1 VDVSGVYHSDH
12 TDRYQ
17 MKVLS
22 VFGTRPEAIKM
33 APVIKELRQ
42 SHGIQSR
49 VCVTAQHREML
60 DQVLD
65 LFEIT
70 PDHDL
75 DIMQENQTLASVT
88 SNVLSRLDEVIS
100 IETPDWILTQGD
112 TTTAMVASLGG
123 FYRGVKVGH
132 VEAGLRTWN
141 RHHPFPEEI
150 NRRIADAV
158 CDLHFAPTEEARS
171 NLLRE
176 GIDDS
181 SIAVT
186 GNTVIDALHDVAH
199 RPFIWNGGPLSKI
212 PREKRIILVTAH
224 RRENFGGPL
233 EAICRALEE
242 IASRGDTT
250 IVYPVHMNPN
260 VRHAVSRLEGSAG
273 IVLMDPLDYL
283 PLVHLMKA
291 CYLVLTDSGGL
302 QEEAPGLGKPVLVM
316 RETTERPEGVAAG
329 TVKLVGTDQATIVH
343 EVSRLLDNA
352 ADYEKMSRAINPYG
366 DGKASKR
373 VVARLL
379 GM

>member
-1 VDVSGVYHSDH
+1 
-12 TDRYQ
+12 

-42 SHGIQSR
+42 SPGIQSR

-65 LFEIT
+65 LFEIA

-88 SNVLSRLDEVIS
+88 SNVLSRLDEVIN

-112 TTTAMVASLGG
+112 TTTAMVASLAG

-181 SIAVT
+181 SIVVT
-186 GNTVIDALHDVAH
+186 GNTVIDALHDVAN
-199 RPFIWNGGPLSKI
+199 RPFIWNGGPLSTI
-212 PREKRIILVTAH
+212 PLEKRIILVTAH

-242 IASRGDTT
+242 IAGRGDTT

-260 VRHAVSRLEGSAG
+260 VRSAVSRLQGSAG

-291 CYLVLTDSGGL
+291 SYLVLTDSGGL

-329 TVKLVGTDQATIVH
+329 TVKLVGTNQAAIVN
-343 EVSRLLDNA
+343 EVSRLLDDA
-352 ADYEKMSRAINPYG
+352 AEYEKMSRAINPYG
-366 DGKASKR
+366 DGNASKR
-373 VVARLL
+373 IVARLL

>member
-1 VDVSGVYHSDH
+1 
-12 TDRYQ
+12 
-17 MKVLS
+17 
-22 VFGTRPEAIKM
+22 M

-42 SHGIQSR
+42 SSGIQSR

-65 LFEIT
+65 LFEIA

-88 SNVLSRLDEVIS
+88 SNVLSRLDEVIN

-112 TTTAMVASLGG
+112 TTTAMVASLAG

-186 GNTVIDALHDVAH
+186 GNTVIDALHDVAN
-199 RPFIWNGGPLSKI
+199 RPFIWNGGPLSTI
-212 PREKRIILVTAH
+212 PLEKRIILVTAH

-242 IASRGDTT
+242 IAGRGDTT

-260 VRHAVSRLEGSAG
+260 VRSAVSRLGGSAG
-273 IVLMDPLDYL
+273 IVLMEPLDYL

-291 CYLVLTDSGGL
+291 SYLVLTDSGGL

-329 TVKLVGTDQATIVH
+329 TVKLVGTDQAAIVH
-343 EVSRLLDNA
+343 EVSRLLDDA
-352 ADYEKMSRAINPYG
+352 AEYEKMSRAINPYG

-373 VVARLL
+373 IVARLE
-379 GM
+379 GSDSA